1 MTKSSNTILI
11 NGIAADYLHVNNRAI
26 HYGDGLFET
35 ILCDNKQLLF
45 WPQHYQ
51 RLQSSSARLKIN
63 CPDEY
68 LLLAD
73 IKTLVDNTEQALDSK
88 YVIKIIISRGVSER
102 GYHFDK
108 NSKET
113 RIVMLSALDSDYSSL
128 TSGRLLAG
136 ELYLCEQ
143 QVSINKNLAGIKH
156 LNRLDNILARNE
168 WENSATTTIIDG
180 LMLNANAH
188 VIEGTMSNLFAVK
201 GKQLITPNLE
211 YSGVNGVMRDVIID
225 IAKQNAIDVS
235 ISDMTLEK
243 LLSMDECF
251 ISNSL
256 IGIKAVDRI
265 DGTTYQSD
273 KLTKL
278 IFEQLL
284 KTKDNNAQII

>member
-1 MTKSSNTILI
+1 MTKTTNTILI
-11 NGIAADYLHVNNRAI
+11 NGIAADFLHINNRAI

-35 ILCDNKQLLF
+35 ILCDNRQLLY
-45 WPQHYQ
+45 WQRHYQ
-51 RLQSSSARLKIN
+51 RLQSSSTKLKIV
-63 CPDEY
+63 CPDER
-68 LLLAD
+68 LLLSD
-73 IKTLVDNTEQALDSK
+73 IKTLLDNTEQASDSK
-88 YVIKIIISRGVSER
+88 YVIKIIISRGASER
-102 GYHFDK
+102 GYLFDK

-113 RIVMLSALDSDYSSL
+113 RIVMLSVLDPDYAAL
-128 TSGRLLAG
+128 TTGRLLAG

-143 QVSINKNLAGIKH
+143 QVSINNGLAGIKH
-156 LNRLDNILARNE
+156 LNRLDNVLARNE

-180 LMLNANAH
+180 LMLNANGH
-188 VIEGTMSNLFAVK
+188 VIEGTMSNLFAIK
-201 GKQLITPNLE
+201 DNQLITPNIE
-211 YSGVNGVMRDVIID
+211 CSGVKGVMRDVIID
-225 IAKQNAIDVS
+225 IAKQNEIDVS
-235 ISDMTLEK
+235 INDMTLEE

-265 DGTTYQSD
+265 ADTSYQSD

>member
-1 MTKSSNTILI
+1 
-11 NGIAADYLHVNNRAI
+11 
-26 HYGDGLFET
+26 
-35 ILCDNKQLLF
+35 
-45 WPQHYQ
+45 
-51 RLQSSSARLKIN
+51 
-63 CPDEY
+63 
-68 LLLAD
+68 
-73 IKTLVDNTEQALDSK
+73 
-88 YVIKIIISRGVSER
+88 
-102 GYHFDK
+102 
-108 NSKET
+108 
-113 RIVMLSALDSDYSSL
+113 MLSVLDPDYSAL
-128 TSGRLLAG
+128 TSGHLLAG

-143 QVSINKNLAGIKH
+143 QVSINKSLAGIKH

-211 YSGVNGVMRDVIID
+211 CSGVNGVMRDVIID

-265 DGTTYQSD
+265 ADTTYQSD

-284 KTKDNNAQII
+284 ITKDNNAQNI